1 MKKIDLRSDTMTQ
14 PSDEM
19 RRAMATALVG
29 DDVWG
34 EDPTIIRLQEV
45 AAELL
50 GKEASLFVPS
60 GTMANQISMRIL
72 CRPGDEVICE
82 TESHCYRAEATGGAV
97 LSGLSFFP
105 LPGERGIIQA
115 EQVATAFQIDDVHYP
130 ISRLVALEN
139 TCNLGGGSVYPL
151 ETISQIASVARAQ
164 GLFLH
169 SDGARMF
176 NACQAGGYTPAKLAS
191 FFDTVGFC
199 LSKGLGAPVG
209 SMVVS
214 SRELIKEGLR
224 ARKQFGGG
232 MRQAGILA
240 AAGLYALEHNLDRLA
255 EDHARAKRLAEGLAN
270 MSGVDLDPAHVE
282 TNIIVL
288 GVAPS
293 GMSAL
298 EVEIALKEV
307 GILSLAIGPTALRL
321 VTYLQIG
328 DSDIDPALK
337 GLAKVLDRAG

>member
-1 MKKIDLRSDTMTQ
+1 
-14 PSDEM
+14 
-19 RRAMATALVG
+19 
-29 DDVWG
+29 
-34 EDPTIIRLQEV
+34 
-45 AAELL
+45 
-50 GKEASLFVPS
+50 
-60 GTMANQISMRIL
+60 
-72 CRPGDEVICE
+72 
-82 TESHCYRAEATGGAV
+82 
-97 LSGLSFFP
+97 
-105 LPGERGIIQA
+105 
-115 EQVATAFQIDDVHYP
+115 
-130 ISRLVALEN
+130 
-139 TCNLGGGSVYPL
+139 
-151 ETISQIASVARAQ
+151 
-164 GLFLH
+164 
-169 SDGARMF
+169 
-176 NACQAGGYTPAKLAS
+176 
-191 FFDTVGFC
+191 FC

-240 AAGLYALEHNLDRLA
+240 AAGLYALEHNLDLLA

-288 GVAPS
+288 DVASS

-307 GILSLAIGPTALRL
+307 GVLSLAIGPTALRL
-321 VTYLQIG
+321 VTYLHID